1 MFDSPGDSES
11 FYVNCEVQ
19 SKNEYIYKHE
29 KSNWVKTTE
38 AMKQSVMIVDVC
50 RLKSHMKI

>member
-1 MFDSPGDSES
+1 MFASPGDSES